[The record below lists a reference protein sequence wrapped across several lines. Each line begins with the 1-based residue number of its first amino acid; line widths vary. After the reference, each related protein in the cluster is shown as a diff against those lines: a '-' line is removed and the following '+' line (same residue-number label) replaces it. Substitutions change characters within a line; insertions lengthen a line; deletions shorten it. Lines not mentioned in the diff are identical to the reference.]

1 MGYTKKK
8 TTHTPTEGES
18 KATTDA
24 TSSRWLFRVRPLA
37 IVGVIVILAGGIWWW
52 LSSSENTQVAVEN
65 SAKSKKAK
73 PQHQQRSSVTVTQPT
88 QQSNPPSLPKDKRR
102 DIKGNII
109 DIPKN
114 PWGQPIPPELEYK
127 PIWEYTTEDYAK
139 IDPGY
144 LARHEAHKARQEA
157 IPWKTDADRQLAILL
172 FAKDGNMGLLTPF
185 NWRFKEQFL
194 KSIETPIIATKDDPP
209 ELQEQKRQM
218 NEVKIWL
225 KERMDNGE
233 DIVEILNSEYRNAQ
247 KVRTL
252 RKNLQ
257 DELRKIEKTATSVQE
272 VQEYIDAAN
281 KMLDEYGASHVGL
294 PLTLTRLRLEKEATK
309 QP

>member
-1 MGYTKKK
+1 MGYTL
-8 TTHTPTEGES
+8 
-18 KATTDA
+18 
-24 TSSRWLFRVRPLA
+24 SSR
-37 IVGVIVILAGGIWWW
+37 
-52 LSSSENTQVAVEN
+52 ENTQVAVEN
-65 SAKSKKAK
+65 SAKPKKAK
-73 PQHQQRSSVTVTQPT
+73 PQHQQKSSVTVTQPT

-185 NWRFKEQFL
+185 NWRFKEQF
-194 KSIETPIIATKDDPP
+194 
-209 ELQEQKRQM
+209 
-218 NEVKIWL
+218 VKIWL

-294 PLTLTRLRLEKEATK
+294 PLTLTRLRLEREATK